1 MDIEGEREGERE
13 GEEQIYDIL
22 LEDDHDVIDNLVE
35 LFQGVA
41 VAPAPAPAEAIP
53 THDEYNR
60 EVARIARMTPEARA
74 AEINAKYNREVAR
87 IAKMT
92 PAARAALAAREKQA
106 ERTRMNR
113 VAAYIKKT
121 FSKLPLSAIDF
132 EIAKLNNAGEVGIV
146 SILRKFRKIKEDA
159 ALIKV
164 KESEKRLQMFEGL
177 HKAKNIETYKR
188 LYRELYGDP
197 ELAAAIAIKDEADK
211 EMAKQNSAYKSR
223 VNKEHAEEERA
234 AAAAARMQEKQA
246 ASKARGARAAARGM
260 RRSVRSGNLARLAA
274 SSGFQAI
281 GAPGSGSGAPG
292 SGMATEGGRRKHKT
306 RHAKRNKR
314 TKRTTRKH

>member
-1 MDIEGEREGERE
+1 MDIEGE
-13 GEEQIYDIL
+13 EQINDIL
-22 LEDDHDVIDNLVE
+22 LEEDDDVIDNLVG

-41 VAPAPAPAEAIP
+41 VASASAAAAAPAPARTMP
-53 THDEYNR
+53 THN
-60 EVARIARMTPEARA
+60 
-74 AEINAKYNREVAR
+74 EINDKYNREVAR

-113 VAAYIKKT
+113 VAVAIKKT
-121 FSKLPLSAIDF
+121 FSKLPLSAIDS
-132 EIAKLNNAGEVGIV
+132 EIAKLKNAGEPGVV
-146 SILRKFRKIKEDA
+146 NILKKFKKIKEDA

-164 KESEKRLQMFEGL
+164 KESEKRLQMLEGL
-177 HKAKNIETYKR
+177 NKAKNIETYNR
-188 LYRELYGDP
+188 LYRELYDP
-197 ELAAAIAIKDEADK
+197 ELKAAIAIKAEADK
-211 EMAKQNSAYKSR
+211 EMDKQNSAYKSR

-246 ASKARGARAAARGM
+246 ASEARGARAEARGM
-260 RRSVRSGNLARLAA
+260 RRSVGSGNLAALAA
-274 SSGFQAI
+274 ASGFQAI

-292 SGMATEGGRRKHKT
+292 SGSASGMAEGGRRKRKT
-306 RHAKRNKR
+306 RRNKR